1 MNISFANLTWRSQGR
16 PDTASPTARDLF
28 NIKDGD
34 YAILRPP
41 PSKCDLQAM
50 RWGNSPIW
58 LPYSSSAT
66 LNAAR
71 ALAKW
76 ELQARV
82 APGARHST
90 PLFCGPLGPRRRHRP
105 HPGCLRRRVPRPPR
119 LGARQQSGGKGV
131 LDPLVPLFLLASS
144 MIAAKC
150 TDAQV
155 QAALRWASAEALAEY
170 KQINAE
176 VYGGWI
182 LSAEKQKLTGLHAA
196 GLARVPPVTDEV
208 LIHQTIHNSR
218 SECVLDATL
227 ADRDVGSAAMV
238 ETLDGRNEPPPILAR
253 AYRGPSPTIGHHM
266 GALALAVAIP
276 QR

>member
-1 MNISFANLTWRSQGR
+1 MNISFANLTWRFQGR
-16 PDTASPTARDLF
+16 PDTASPTAWELF
-28 NIKDGD
+28 NIKEGD

-58 LPYSSSAT
+58 LPYSGSAA

-82 APGARHST
+82 APEARRAT
-90 PLFCGPLGPRRRHRP
+90 PLFCGPAGSGSALTEGVCDDVFHGLLGS
-105 HPGCLRRRVPRPPR
+105 V
-119 LGARQQSGGKGV
+119 LGNKAAAKEYSIHSFRS
-131 LDPLVPLFLLASS
+131 FLASS
-144 MIAAKC
+144 MIAANC

-182 LSAEKQKLTGLHAA
+182 LSAEKQKLTGLRAA
-196 GLARVPPVTDEV
+196 GLARVQPVTDE
-208 LIHQTIHNSR
+208 LLLHQTIHGSR
-218 SECVLDATL
+218 AECIQDAAL
-227 ADRDVGSAAMV
+227 ADRDVGSAALIEV
-238 ETLDGRNEPPPILAR
+238 VGGRNEPPPILAR
-253 AYRGPSPTIGHHM
+253 AYSASVGGLPMAYATPR
-266 GALALAVAIP
+266 
-276 QR
+276 Q

>member
-1 MNISFANLTWRSQGR
+1 
-16 PDTASPTARDLF
+16 
-28 NIKDGD
+28 
-34 YAILRPP
+34 
-41 PSKCDLQAM
+41 
-50 RWGNSPIW
+50 
-58 LPYSSSAT
+58 
-66 LNAAR
+66 
-71 ALAKW
+71 
-76 ELQARV
+76 
-82 APGARHST
+82 
-90 PLFCGPLGPRRRHRP
+90 
-105 HPGCLRRRVPRPPR
+105 
-119 LGARQQSGGKGV
+119 
-131 LDPLVPLFLLASS
+131 

-227 ADRDVGSAAMV
+227 AD
-238 ETLDGRNEPPPILAR
+238 
-253 AYRGPSPTIGHHM
+253 YSPTETWGPRPWSKLSTGATSHPRSSHEPIGAHR
-266 GALALAVAIP
+266 
-276 QR
+276 QRSGTIWGR